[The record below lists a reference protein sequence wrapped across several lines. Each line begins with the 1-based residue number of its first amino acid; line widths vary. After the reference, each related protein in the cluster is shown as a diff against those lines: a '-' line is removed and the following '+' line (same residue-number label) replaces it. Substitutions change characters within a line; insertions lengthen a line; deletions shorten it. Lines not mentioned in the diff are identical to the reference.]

1 MRALAPEAP
10 FFDRGTPAS
19 GWKAFSTFRM
29 RRTLSGSDTIPAASG
44 CAEITMLSVTEKFV
58 YLTDNQVKTV
68 ELRQATLAVDAEAI
82 NLCAGLS
89 EDQLSWSPR
98 PARWSIAQNLSHLRR
113 TTEVFL
119 PAVDATLEASRN
131 QKLHSPGPFRLN
143 LYGRL
148 MVWRIESRPILKMRA
163 PKAIWPRLSDSCTA
177 ELDQFL
183 IAQAALRQRIDN
195 AEGFHL
201 TALRFPSPLASCLRV
216 NLLEFFS
223 LCNAH
228 SRRHLRQA
236 NHVRQA
242 LPSINLPN

>member
-1 MRALAPEAP
+1 
-10 FFDRGTPAS
+10 
-19 GWKAFSTFRM
+19 
-29 RRTLSGSDTIPAASG
+29 
-44 CAEITMLSVTEKFV
+44 MLSVTEKFV

-89 EDQLSWSPR
+89 EEQLSWSPR
-98 PARWSIAQNLSHLRR
+98 PGRWSIAQNLSHLRR

-131 QKLHSPGPFRLN
+131 QKLHSPGPFTLN

-148 MVWRIESRPILKMRA
+148 MVWRMESRPILKMRA
-163 PKAIWPRLSDSCTA
+163 PKAIRPRLLGSCAA

>member
-1 MRALAPEAP
+1 
-10 FFDRGTPAS
+10 
-19 GWKAFSTFRM
+19 
-29 RRTLSGSDTIPAASG
+29 
-44 CAEITMLSVTEKFV
+44 MLSVTESFV
-58 YLTDNQVKTV
+58 YPVAQAKTV
-68 ELRQATLAVDAEAI
+68 ELREATLAVDAEAI

-89 EDQLSWSPR
+89 EEQLSWSPR
-98 PARWSIAQNLSHLRR
+98 PGRWSIAQNLSHLRR

-131 QKLHSPGPFRLN
+131 RKLHSSGPFSLS

-148 MVWRIESRPILKMRA
+148 LVWRMDSRPILKMRS
-163 PKAIWPRLSDSCTA
+163 PKAIRPRLLGSCAA
-177 ELDQFL
+177 ELDHFL
-183 IAQAALRQRIDN
+183 IAQAALRRRIED
-195 AEGFHL
+195 AEGLHL

-236 NHVRQA
+236 HQVRRT
-242 LPSINLPN
+242 LPTGDLPN

>member
-1 MRALAPEAP
+1 
-10 FFDRGTPAS
+10 
-19 GWKAFSTFRM
+19 
-29 RRTLSGSDTIPAASG
+29 
-44 CAEITMLSVTEKFV
+44 MLSVTENFV
-58 YLTDNQVKTV
+58 YLADRVKTA
-68 ELRQATLAVDAEAI
+68 ELTEATLAIDLEAI
-82 NLCAGLS
+82 HLCAGLS
-89 EDQLSWSPR
+89 EEQLSWSPR
-98 PARWSIAQNLSHLRR
+98 PGRWSIAQNLSHLRR

-131 QKLHSPGPFRLN
+131 LKLHSPGPFTLN

-148 MVWRIESRPILKMRA
+148 MLWRMESRPILKMRA
-163 PKAIWPRLSDSCTA
+163 PKPIWPRLLGSCAA
-177 ELDQFL
+177 ELDHFL
-183 IAQAALRQRIDN
+183 IAQAALRQRIEH

-201 TALRFPSPLASCLRV
+201 TAIRFPSPLASCVRV

-242 LPSINLPN
+242 LPS

>member
-1 MRALAPEAP
+1 
-10 FFDRGTPAS
+10 
-19 GWKAFSTFRM
+19 
-29 RRTLSGSDTIPAASG
+29 
-44 CAEITMLSVTEKFV
+44 MLSVTENFV
-58 YLTDNQVKTV
+58 YLTDKSKTV
-68 ELRQATLAVDAEAI
+68 ELREATLAVDLEAI

-89 EDQLSWSPR
+89 EEQLSWSPR
-98 PARWSIAQNLSHLRR
+98 PGRWSIAQNLSHLRR

-148 MVWRIESRPILKMRA
+148 MVWRMESRPILKMRA
-163 PKAIWPRLSDSCTA
+163 PKAIRPRLLGSCAA
-177 ELDQFL
+177 ELDHFL
-183 IAQAALRQRIDN
+183 IAQAALRQRIED

-201 TALRFPSPLASCLRV
+201 TAIRFPSPLASCVRV

-236 NHVRQA
+236 NRVRQA
-242 LPSINLPN
+242 LPPCDLPN

>member
-1 MRALAPEAP
+1 MAP
-10 FFDRGTPAS
+10 FFDRGTS
-19 GWKAFSTFRM
+19 VNGWKAFSTFRM
-29 RRTLSGSDTIPAASG
+29 RRTLSGSDTIPRG
-44 CAEITMLSVTEKFV
+44 VRFAETTMLSVTEKFV
-58 YLTDNQVKTV
+58 YLTDNRVKTV
-68 ELRQATLAVDAEAI
+68 ELREATLAVDAEAI

-89 EDQLSWSPR
+89 EEQLSWSPR
-98 PARWSIAQNLSHLRR
+98 PGRWSIAQNLSHLRR

-148 MVWRIESRPILKMRA
+148 MVWRMESRPILKMRA
-163 PKAIWPRLSDSCTA
+163 PKAIWPRLSDSSAA
-177 ELDQFL
+177 ELDHFL
-183 IAQAALRQRIDN
+183 TAQAALRQRIDN

-201 TALRFPSPLASCLRV
+201 TAIRFPSPLASCLRV
-216 NLLEFFS
+216 NLLEFFA